1 MKRVLVY
8 IILSLLTMGD
18 ICAQQA
24 DSLFVYNDSVRMRKH
39 PWRAAFENIMI
50 NTAIWTDNRFE
61 RKADYAKISL
71 KSIRANIKR
80 GFVWDNDLF
89 ASNQLLHPIH
99 GSLFFSA
106 ARSNGLNYWESLPY
120 SFVGSLAWEV
130 CAETTPPSIN
140 DLLSTSFGGAAL
152 GEVSYRLSTLV
163 LDDSKTGAN
172 RLWREFVG
180 TVVSPVR
187 GFNRIITG
195 KAWKVRHKYYKYID
209 YEKIPVNIAVSLG
222 DRYMADDNRFF
233 RQNNNAY
240 LEYQMNCGDILSNE
254 SSKPYDFFKFNVLF
268 DLGGTQP
275 IVSNVSLV
283 AKLAAK
289 CYEPLPG
296 HKALIGLFQHFDY
309 YNSEIVLKGSK
320 SIPFKLAEGA
330 TFGLGM
336 AYLFPATKKVTIWHR
351 TYLNAVL
358 LGGTLTDYYSL
369 GRNYNLGSGFS
380 IKNYTSIESRKYGSL
395 DLNLFYY
402 NLFTWKGYKS
412 EDIKNTEDP
421 YLYLNTQGDKGNTAF
436 LIFNPDINLNLSSR
450 LKATFASFLY
460 YRKSHYDYHEDV
472 TSSTFEI
479 RLGLKYTFG
488 LK

>member
-1 MKRVLVY
+1 MKRILVY
-8 IILSLLTMGD
+8 IIIYLLAVGEVYP
-18 ICAQQA
+18 QQA
-24 DSLFVYNDSVRMRKH
+24 DSLFVYNDSVRMIKH
-39 PWRAAFENIMI
+39 PWRAAFENIII
-50 NTAIWTDNRFE
+50 NTAVWADNRFE

-71 KSIRANIKR
+71 NSIRANIKR

-120 SFVGSLAWEV
+120 SFMGSLSWEI

-152 GEVSYRLSTLV
+152 GEVSYRLSNLV

-187 GFNRIITG
+187 GLNRIITG
-195 KAWKVRHKYYKYID
+195 KAWKVRHKNYKYID
-209 YEKIPVNIAVSLG
+209 YEKIPVNISVTLG

-240 LEYQMNCGDILSNE
+240 LIYQMNFGNILNKE
-254 SSKPYDFFKFNVLF
+254 SSKPYDCFKFNVLF

-275 IVSNVSLV
+275 IVSNVSLM

-289 CYEPLPG
+289 YFEPLPG
-296 HKALIGLFQHFDY
+296 HKAFVGLFQHFDY
-309 YNSEIVLKGSK
+309 YNSEIVIKGSK
-320 SIPFKLAEGA
+320 SIPFKLAEAA

-336 AYLFPATKKVTIWHR
+336 AYFFPATKKVTIWHR
-351 TYLNAVL
+351 TFLNAVL
-358 LGGTLTDYYSL
+358 LGGTLTDYYRL

-412 EDIKNTEDP
+412 EDIKNIEDP

-436 LIFNPDINLNLSSR
+436 LILNPDINLNLSSH
-450 LKATFASFLY
+450 LKATFGSFLY